1 MLKKIKDI
9 VFERNINLR
18 EQLFRMILVLGQLL
32 VLIAII
38 ENIVFFDRTQVFPL
52 CLVMVTMAVA
62 LYITLKYKKSDFSMV
77 MVGIV
82 LISYVFPYMFFL
94 SGGVESGVM
103 VWFAL
108 ELVYVFLMFS
118 GIKLAAFVL
127 LCVVVDLCVYGA
139 AYIHP
144 EWVVPLA
151 NKQEIYVDSVFSA
164 IAVGCTIGGILKYQI
179 KIFMVERKIVL
190 SQKDEIEKMSN
201 SKNTFY
207 AGMSH
212 EIRTPIHTIIG
223 FNDMILRENSDEE
236 IREYA
241 QNIQMASKMLLNLVN
256 DILDVTRMEMEKM
269 EIIPVSYKTAEL
281 FGDLVDM
288 VQVQL
293 KEKKLDFYVE
303 IDQSLPSVLFGD
315 EKRIK
320 QILLNILNNA
330 VKYTE
335 KGSVTLSAYGEPV
348 GEGEIRLK
356 IAVSD
361 TGVGIRKEDLEYL
374 YDTFKRIDERKNRK
388 IEGSGLGLAISKNLL
403 DLMGGEITVDSIYTK
418 GSIFTVALE
427 QKVVDSEILGNID
440 FLQKKHIDLYKY
452 EVSFEAPEAR
462 ILIVDDNPMNIL
474 LEEQMLKNTKVQIDI
489 AKSGLECLEKTK
501 NRYYH
506 VILMDY
512 LMADMTGG
520 EVLKE
525 LRKQENGLCR
535 ESYVLLFTAASSAVA
550 KSVTEENGFDGYLEK
565 PITGRQLEKE
575 VMRFLP
581 EDIIEYQHT
590 DASRIMRKNSDER
603 VYERKKK
610 KIYITT
616 DGVCD
621 LVEEYVEKYDIKIM
635 YLYIKTE
642 QGRFADTIEI
652 DSDSL
657 SQYLVYPNSTAYAD
671 SASVEEYEEFF
682 AEMLTQ
688 AEHVIHISMA
698 KNVGKSYGIA
708 AAAAQGFDHVQVID
722 SGTIS
727 CGEGLIV
734 LYAAKLAKEGW
745 DRDSICE
752 EIEKKKGRI
761 NSYFLLPNI
770 KVYSE
775 NGHASKA
782 VAGICKLF
790 RLHPVVSMQ
799 QSKSVVIGIHSGN
812 LEESWRKFIRRYL
825 WRKKKISAE
834 VIFITYVGCSV
845 KQLEFIREEILKY
858 IPFERVIMQKGSF
871 ANACNSGMLTI
882 GISYYKLK

>member
-1 MLKKIKDI
+1 MIKQIKKI
-9 VFERNINLR
+9 VFERDVNLR
-18 EQLFRMILVLGQLL
+18 EQLFRMTLVLSQLL
-32 VLIAII
+32 VLITII
-38 ENIVFFDRTQVFPL
+38 ENIVCFAHVQIFPL
-52 CLVMVTMAVA
+52 CLIMVTMAVA
-62 LYITLKYKKSDFSMV
+62 MFLTLKYKKSELSMV

-118 GIKLAAFVL
+118 GVKLAAFVL
-127 LCVVVDLCVYGA
+127 LCVVVDLAVYAA

-144 EWVVPLA
+144 EWVVPLV
-151 NKQEIYVDSVFSA
+151 NKREIYVDSVFSV

-179 KIFMVERKIVL
+179 KIFLMERKIVL

-201 SKNTFY
+201 SKNAFY
-207 AGMSH
+207 ASMSH
-212 EIRTPIHTIIG
+212 EIRTPIHAIIG
-223 FNDMILRENSDEE
+223 FNDMILQKNPEE
-236 IREYA
+236 ETQEYA
-241 QNIQMASKMLLNLVN
+241 QNIQKAGNMLLNLVN
-256 DILDVTRMEMEKM
+256 DILDVSRMEMDKL
-269 EIIPVSYKTAEL
+269 EIIQVSYKTSEL
-281 FGDLVDM
+281 FEDLVDM
-288 VQVQL
+288 VQLQTE
-293 KEKKLDFYVE
+293 EKKLNFYVE
-303 IDQSLPSVLFGD
+303 IDESLPSVLLGD

-335 KGSVTLSAYGEPV
+335 RGYVKLAAYGEQA
-348 GEGEIRLK
+348 GEGEILLK
-356 IAVSD
+356 FVVSD
-361 TGVGIRKEDLEYL
+361 TGVGIRKEDLEYI
-374 YDTFKRIDERKNRK
+374 YDIFRRMDERKNRK
-388 IEGSGLGLAISKNLL
+388 IEGSGLGLSISKNLL

-418 GSIFTVALE
+418 GSVFTVTLT
-427 QKVVDSEILGNID
+427 QKVVEPEAIGKVD
-440 FLQKKHIDLYKY
+440 FLGKKQIDLYKY

-462 ILIVDDNPMNIL
+462 ILIVDDNSMNIL
-474 LEEQMLKNTKVQIDI
+474 LEQQMLKNTKVQIDI

-501 NRYYH
+501 KRYYH

-512 LMADMTGG
+512 LLEDMTGG
-520 EVLKE
+520 EVLTE

-550 KSVTEENGFDGYLEK
+550 KSVAEENGFDGYLEK
-565 PITGRQLEKE
+565 PITGRQLERE

-581 EDIIEYQHT
+581 EDIIEYRQADDNRT
-590 DASRIMRKNSDER
+590 IRKNNVEQ

-621 LVEEYVEKYDIKIM
+621 LAEEYVEKYNIKIM
-635 YLYIKTE
+635 YLYIKT
-642 QGRFADTIEI
+642 QTGRFADVVEI

-657 SQYLVYPNSTAYAD
+657 SQYLVAPNSTPYVE

-688 AEHVIHISMA
+688 AEDVIHISAA
-698 KNVGKSYGIA
+698 KDVGKSYGIA
-708 AAAAQGFDHVQVID
+708 AEAAQGFDHVHVID
-722 SGTIS
+722 SGNIS

-734 LYAAKLAKEGW
+734 LYAAILAKEG
-745 DRDSICE
+745 RDWANLCE
-752 EIEKKKGRI
+752 EIEKSKELMTSR
-761 NSYFLLPNI
+761 FLLPNI
-770 KVYSE
+770 RIYNQ
-775 NGHASKA
+775 NGYANKA
-782 VAGICKLF
+782 MAGICNLF
-790 RLHPVVSMQ
+790 QFHPVVSMH
-799 QSKSVVIGIHSGN
+799 QSKSVVTGVYSGN
-812 LEESWRKFIRRYL
+812 LEESWRKFIRACLR
-825 WRKKKISAE
+825 RKKKINAE

-845 KQLEFIREEILKY
+845 KQQELIREEILKR
-858 IPFERVIMQKGSF
+858 IPFKRVIIQKASF